1 MLGQPSE
8 DLCHLC
14 RSLPLPENHFG
25 HARAQRAMM
34 VDLGES
40 QVFKGQMAK
49 TINGGVGR
57 KFAPAHLLEKFAD
70 GLGVHRRLLD

>member
-1 MLGQPSE
+1 
-8 DLCHLC
+8 
-14 RSLPLPENHFG
+14 
-25 HARAQRAMM
+25 MM

-40 QVFKGQMAK
+40 QVFKRQMAK

-70 GLGVHRRLLD
+70 GFGVHGQSVAKGRWRVV